1 MHMYFHA
8 YPLFSTS
15 YARNST
21 IRFQTVFLTFPVV
34 MVRPASN
41 QLLQEC
47 NHGGRCE
54 GPLRQ
59 LEGLEVVEVH
69 CERVGRAGGRA
80 HLHQLCQHVPHLDV
94 WEGGRDG
101 VGMWR
106 GREGRGMGREGR
118 GGGWGCG
125 GKGGE
130 GDGKGGDGM
139 GRGMGREGKGW
150 ECRGGGAPL

>member
-1 MHMYFHA
+1 MHTILQLDFR
-8 YPLFSTS
+8 LFILTS
-15 YARNST
+15 
-21 IRFQTVFLTFPVV
+21 PVV

-47 NHGGRCE
+47 NHGGRCK

-94 WEGGRDG
+94 WG
-101 VGMWR
+101 
-106 GREGRGMGREGR
+106 GREG
-118 GGGWGCG
+118 GGGG
-125 GKGGE
+125 GDVEGNE
-130 GDGKGGDGM
+130 GDGKGGEEDVE
-139 GRGMGREGKGW
+139 MGREGKGW
-150 ECRGGGAPL
+150 EWRGGGVPL